1 MQAYRFTVAD
11 ALASG
16 ELVEVLS
23 AYGGTSRPF
32 MLLYPQA
39 RHMPL
44 RVRVFIDFLFAEAS
58 LPHG

>member
-1 MQAYRFTVAD
+1 MQAYRFTVQD

-16 ELVEVLS
+16 ELVEVLA

-32 MLLYPQA
+32 MLIYPQA

-44 RVRVFIDFLFAEAS
+44 RVRAFIDFLFAEERRPPS
-58 LPHG
+58 